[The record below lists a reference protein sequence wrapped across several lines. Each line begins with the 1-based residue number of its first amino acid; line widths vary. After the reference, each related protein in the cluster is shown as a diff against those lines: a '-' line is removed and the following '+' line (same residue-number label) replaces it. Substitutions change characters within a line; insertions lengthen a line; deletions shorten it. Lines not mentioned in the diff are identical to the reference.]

1 MKPQRGFTII
11 ELLIVIAIVGILAA
25 LALPAYDSYT
35 QRAKLTEAF
44 SALSDFRVRMEQF
57 YQDNRRY
64 DGAGLN
70 GCGVAAPNSKYFTY
84 VYAPGLAPSQTYT
97 ITATGIANEGLTN
110 FVYTLN
116 ENNVRATTTLGTGWS
131 GAPNAAC
138 WVRRKDGT
146 C

>member
-1 MKPQRGFTII
+1 MKQLRGFTII
-11 ELLIVIAIVGILAA
+11 ELMIAVAIIAILAA
-25 LALPAYDSYT
+25 IALPAYNDYT

-44 SALSDFRVRMEQF
+44 TALSDFRVRMEQF

-64 DGAGLN
+64 DGGGLN
-70 GCGVAAPNSKYFTY
+70 GCGVVGPNSKYFTFLC
-84 VYAPGLAPSQTYT
+84 APGLAPSQTYT
-97 ITATGIANEGLTN
+97 ITATGLANQGLTN

-116 ENNVRATTTLGTGWS
+116 ENNVRATTTLGAGWN
-131 GAPNAAC
+131 GAPNATC

>member
-1 MKPQRGFTII
+1 MKQQRGFTII
-11 ELLIVIAIVGILAA
+11 ELLIVIAIISILAA
-25 LALPAYDSYT
+25 VALPAYNDYT

-44 SALSDFRVRMEQF
+44 TGLSDFRVRMEQF

-64 DGAGLN
+64 DGGGLD
-70 GCGVAAPNSKYFTY
+70 GCGAASPNSKYFTFNC
-84 VYAPGLAPSQTYT
+84 APGLAPSQDYT
-97 ITATGIANEGLTN
+97 ATATGIASQGLTN

-116 ENNVRATTTLGTGWS
+116 EKNVRATTTLGKGWA
-131 GAPNAAC
+131 GAPNPAC

>member
-1 MKPQRGFTII
+1 MSQPRGFTII
-11 ELLIVIAIVGILAA
+11 ELLIVIAIVSILAA
-25 LALPAYDSYT
+25 VALPAYNDYV
-35 QRAKLTEAF
+35 QRGKITEAF
-44 SALSDFRVRMEQF
+44 TGLAEFRVRMEQF

-70 GCGVAAPNSKYFTY
+70 GCGAASPNSKYFTFAC
-84 VYAPGLAPSQTYT
+84 APGAAPAQTYT
-97 ITATGIANEGLTN
+97 VTATGIATQGLTN
-110 FVYTLN
+110 FVYTLD
-116 ENNVRATTTLGTGWS
+116 EKNVRATTTLGTGWN

>member
-1 MKPQRGFTII
+1 MKQQRGFTII
-11 ELLIVIAIVGILAA
+11 ELLIVMAILAILAA
-25 LALPAYDSYT
+25 IALPAYNDYT
-35 QRAKLTEAF
+35 QRAKITEAF
-44 SALSDFRVRMEQF
+44 TGLSDFRVRMEQF

-70 GCGVAAPNSKYFTY
+70 GCGVAGPNSKYFTFLC
-84 VYAPGLAPSQTYT
+84 APGLAPSQTYT
-97 ITATGIANEGLTN
+97 ITATGIANQGLTN

-116 ENNVRATTTLGTGWS
+116 QNNVRATTTLGTGWS

-138 WVRRKDGT
+138 WVRRKDGS

>member
-11 ELLIVIAIVGILAA
+11 ELMIAVAIIAILAA
-25 LALPAYDSYT
+25 IALPAYDGYT

-44 SALSDFRVRMEQF
+44 TALSDFRVRMEQF

-64 DGAGLN
+64 DGVGLN
-70 GCGVAAPNSKYFTY
+70 GCGVTGPNSKYFTF
-84 VYAPGLAPSQTYT
+84 VCAPGLAPSQTYT

-116 ENNVRATTTLGTGWS
+116 ENNVRATTTLGTAWS

-138 WVRRKDGT
+138 WVRRKDGS